1 MWQSISLRGLP
12 PRDILP
18 DVVRAWQAAGLDVA
32 ECLQRAT
39 TITNEWIY
47 TPGNQDVRERFTPR
61 VISER
66 TVPVAH
72 RDLYEVIDPQPKAL
86 VVIRRLLEWIGS
98 CDSASQRGGA
108 RPAFKT
114 SDGLSIFPE
123 DEKWWL
129 TDVQQRKNPDE
140 VQQAPDEDG
149 PVSECDDKKDDTE
162 DEDPTSSEEGEGN
175 TAGASGYKAARAQ
188 WAGSS
193 ERSN

>member
-1 MWQSISLRGLP
+1 M
-12 PRDILP
+12 
-18 DVVRAWQAAGLDVA
+18 RAWQSAGLDVA
-32 ECLQRAT
+32 ECLQRAAVV
-39 TITNEWIY
+39 TNEWVY
-47 TPGNQDVRERFTPR
+47 TAGNGDVRERFTPR
-61 VISER
+61 LISER

-72 RDLYEVIDPQPKAL
+72 RDLYQVIDPQPQAL
-86 VVIRRLLEWIGS
+86 VVIRKLLDWIGA
-98 CDSASQRGGA
+98 CDLASQRGGP

-114 SDGLSIFPE
+114 SDGHPIFPDE
-123 DEKWWL
+123 EKWWL

-162 DEDPTSSEEGEGN
+162 DEDPTSSKEGEEN

-188 WAGSS
+188 WSGGS

>member
-1 MWQSISLRGLP
+1 MLQSILLRGLP

-18 DVVRAWQAAGLDVA
+18 DVVRAWQSAGLDVA

-61 VISER
+61 LISER

-86 VVIRRLLEWIGS
+86 VVIRRLLDWIGS

-114 SDGLSIFPE
+114 SDGLPIFPDE
-123 DEKWWL
+123 EKWWL
-129 TDVQQRKNPDE
+129 TDVQQRKKPDD
-140 VQQAPDEDG
+140 VQQQADEDG

-188 WAGSS
+188 WAGAS